1 MKNLLLLSFLLASC
15 GCWKQSFL
23 EDTHYWIAE
32 QGQFKQQE
40 LIKYKDSSISFY
52 DGMLFQDGH
61 IYFEYNGLHSKSNLY
76 INYKLGEPLS
86 SIIYPI
92 KIWSEKDTINEEGYL
107 LIDNIENGIDN
118 NRCKEILI
126 KTPNLELYLWRPLDN
141 IFVPDKFGTND
152 LNLDMI
158 PDRI

>member
-23 EDTHYWIAE
+23 EDANNWIVE
-32 QGQFKQQE
+32 EGV
-40 LIKYKDSSISFY
+40 YKDYKVNLVDSSITIY
-52 DGMLFQDGH
+52 DDVFFQEGK
-61 IYFEYNGLHSKSNLY
+61 IYFEFYSLNSKRNKY
-76 INYKLGEPLS
+76 IYYQLGKPITP
-86 SIIYPI
+86 IIYPI